1 MGKILEIEFLNI
13 RGCNIKKLF
22 VLFILFQISTS
33 LSAFA
38 QTPKSYE
45 YDLIRAELSVLKD
58 KNSPQYKKT
67 KQKLERYISQ
77 NKIEYSTQARIEDV
91 ERLIQE
97 QKYNSAI
104 YELNDLIE
112 NNIEPSLCY
121 MLLGDISFKS
131 AKNPKKTA
139 SYYKQSLQYNPDN
152 YLSSYKL
159 AKLYLK
165 ENKNILGIEYLKH
178 TIQKT
183 NDENVLLSEFK
194 DDLTAFNA
202 EKKGSESGKGALNCD
217 ISTKLFELLE
227 KNGIKT
233 HLVEKIS
240 KNEQLV
246 KKCEIIK
253 IEVIVRNVATGSL
266 SKRLGIKDG
275 EILPFALVEF
285 CLKDDALGDPFIND
299 EHCLLLNLVSNK
311 DEIELI
317 KQKARKINEILLSF
331 FAERKLRLIDFKIEF
346 GKDKNGEIILAD
358 EISPDSCRFWDKDTN
373 EKLDK
378 DRFRQNLGSVKVAYE
393 EVLRRILKDEK

>member
-1 MGKILEIEFLNI
+1 MIEKKDLLYEGKA
-13 RGCNIKKLF
+13 KKLF
-22 VLFILFQISTS
+22 
-33 LSAFA
+33 
-38 QTPKSYE
+38 
-45 YDLIRAELSVLKD
+45 
-58 KNSPQYKKT
+58 
-67 KQKLERYISQ
+67 
-77 NKIEYSTQARIEDV
+77 
-91 ERLIQE
+91 
-97 QKYNSAI
+97 
-104 YELNDLIE
+104 
-112 NNIEPSLCY
+112 
-121 MLLGDISFKS
+121 
-131 AKNPKKTA
+131 
-139 SYYKQSLQYNPDN
+139 
-152 YLSSYKL
+152 
-159 AKLYLK
+159 
-165 ENKNILGIEYLKH
+165 
-178 TIQKT
+178 KT

-202 EKKGSESGKGALNCD
+202 EKKGSESGKGALNCE
-217 ISTKLFELLE
+217 ISTKLYELLE